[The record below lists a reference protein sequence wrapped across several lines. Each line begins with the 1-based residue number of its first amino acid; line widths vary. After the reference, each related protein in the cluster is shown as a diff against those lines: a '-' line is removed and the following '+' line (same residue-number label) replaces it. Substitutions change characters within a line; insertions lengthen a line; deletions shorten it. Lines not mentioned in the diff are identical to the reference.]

1 VSAGRV
7 VALAVTGP
15 KRSLLLPEVP
25 TFEESGMRGLDVG
38 MWFGMLV
45 PKGTPSEIV
54 SRLHTEVVK
63 LGGSPDYRVQLQKL
77 GFEPLTS
84 SPEEFSAFLKT
95 ELERWRT
102 VIKTAG
108 VKADR

>member
-1 VSAGRV
+1 
-7 VALAVTGP
+7 
-15 KRSLLLPEVP
+15 
-25 TFEESGMRGLDVG
+25 MRGLDVG

-45 PKGTPSEIV
+45 PKGKPSEIV

-63 LGGSPDYRVQLQKL
+63 LGGSQDYRVQLQKL